1 MSRLLA
7 LAGSALLALAA
18 PTSAAPIMFEASR
31 SGSSLSLTCGS
42 AGKSCSRLEADLLI
56 RDGNRRVNGALTTG
70 LNFGL
75 IEFEGDKGDKKDK
88 KDKKVFD
95 GNFAITATLAFR
107 ILGVPDLFKVIA
119 KGNGSYSVKGDDL
132 KSLTLAWQP
141 IEDLIVE
148 GVGTLAFA
156 LSDIGGPSL
165 FASQSNDSDDG
176 NDDDDDLSVLV
187 RATVTDVSV
196 VPLPA
201 GGVLLISAFGLLALS
216 ARQRRRALA
225 A

>member
-42 AGKSCSRLEADLLI
+42 AGKSCNRLEADLLI
-56 RDGNRRVNGALTTG
+56 RDGRRSVNGALAPG

-88 KDKKVFD
+88 KVFD
-95 GNFAITATLAFR
+95 GDFAITATLAFR

-156 LSDIGGPSL
+156 LSDLGGPSL
-165 FASQSNDSDDG
+165 FARQSNDSDDG